1 MTWED
6 EAEHWVRW
14 ARTPGHDGFT
24 RYWPSFASEV
34 LPAAPGRVLEVGCGE
49 GRVVREMAALGY
61 RVVGLDASPTL
72 VRHARAASGNV
83 ASNLVTCA
91 AGDATALPFADASF
105 DTVVAYNS
113 LQAMQA
119 FEDMARAV
127 GEAGRVLRAGGSLC
141 MCVAHPMTDIGRL
154 RIEADGAIAVTGSY
168 FEREEVDDAVT
179 KDGLEM
185 RFHGWTY
192 TLEDYARALEDA
204 GCAMKRV
211 REPQGEGA
219 RWGRLPLFLM
229 LRAVRVA

>member
-6 EAEHWVRW
+6 EAERWVRW
-14 ARTPGHDGFT
+14 ARTPGHDVFT
-24 RYWPSFASEV
+24 RYWPAFASEV
-34 LPAAPGRVLEVGCGE
+34 LPARVGRVLEVGCGE
-49 GRVVREMAALGY
+49 GRVVREMAALGH
-61 RVVGLDASPTL
+61 RVAGLDASPTL
-72 VRHARAASGNV
+72 VRHARAAG
-83 ASNLVTCA
+83 TGA
-91 AGDATALPFADASF
+91 ATYAAAYAVGDATALPFADASF

-127 GEAGRVLRAGGSLC
+127 GESARVLRAGGSLC
-141 MCVAHPMTDIGRL
+141 LCVAHPMTDIGRL
-154 RIEADGAIAVTGSY
+154 RIEADGAIALTGSY

-204 GCAMKRV
+204 GCAIVCV

-219 RWGRLPLFLM
+219 RWGRMPLFLM
-229 LRAVRVA
+229 LRAVRVG